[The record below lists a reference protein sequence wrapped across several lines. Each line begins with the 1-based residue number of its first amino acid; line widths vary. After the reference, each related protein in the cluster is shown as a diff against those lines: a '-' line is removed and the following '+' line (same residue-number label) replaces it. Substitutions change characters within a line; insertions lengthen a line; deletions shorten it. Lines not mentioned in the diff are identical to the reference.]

1 MSLADSAGAN
11 LTHQRFEAF
20 HERRSYIRRKTSLHL
35 QAPNREP
42 HHIVFTKTS
51 GINQDSFGRLNDIE
65 PHEHGRTIMNQ
76 IARLFALFV
85 LFGGSAHAT
94 VDILVSKSVDNA
106 TPIANEPVEFTI
118 RATNLGDTTATD
130 VIVTEQLPL
139 EMAIPT
145 GTAAFPGTGSFDSQ
159 SGEWSVGNIEAGQ
172 EFVLVVPAVISS
184 QNPPACIANI
194 ATSSHPDD
202 VDSTNNEGRAVVY
215 GDTTAHCVDLSSN
228 FGISV
233 PEFFIFPDC
242 DSKQRFEGSI
252 DVHNSGPDVAR
263 NVNIAVSQF
272 PVIGA
277 TVVFADARC
286 AISGR
291 NSCAISEIQPGETI
305 DLNVTSA
312 EFQNYTSQS
321 GRFEIEVSTSDFD
334 YLSENDLASADGTVE
349 GFSGCDEP
357 DFGVGPEVAIGP
369 ACLIATAAYGTSM
382 HPHLNSLREFRDQQM
397 MTNSFGRI
405 LVNFYYRHS
414 PPIAEAIAE
423 RDWLR
428 AIVRGLLRP
437 IVFTVRNPWLAFL
450 LILGLTGII
459 VLRRI
464 RHARLHD
471 VSSPSQVFSAAKP
484 SL

>member
-1 MSLADSAGAN
+1 
-11 LTHQRFEAF
+11 
-20 HERRSYIRRKTSLHL
+20 
-35 QAPNREP
+35 
-42 HHIVFTKTS
+42 
-51 GINQDSFGRLNDIE
+51 
-65 PHEHGRTIMNQ
+65 MNQ

-85 LFGGSAHAT
+85 LFGGSAHAA
-94 VDILVSKSVDNA
+94 VDILVSKSVDNSA
-106 TPIANEPVEFTI
+106 PIANEPVEFTI

-139 EMAIPT
+139 DMAIPT
-145 GTAAFPGTGSFDSQ
+145 GTAAFPGAGSFDSQ

-194 ATSSHPDD
+194 ATSNHPDD
-202 VDSTNNEGRAVVY
+202 VDSTNNEGRAVIY
-215 GDTTAHCVDLSSN
+215 GDTTAHCVDLSSE

-233 PEFFIFPDC
+233 PGFFIFPDC

-252 DVHNSGPDVAR
+252 ELRNAGPDIAR
-263 NVNIAVSQF
+263 NVKIVVNQF

-277 TVVFADARC
+277 TILFADARC
-286 AISGR
+286 TMSGR
-291 NSCAISEIQPGETI
+291 NTCAISEIQPGETI
-305 DLNVTSA
+305 ELNVTSS

-321 GRFEIEVSTSDFD
+321 GRLEVEVSTTDFD
-334 YLSENDLASADGTVE
+334 FIPENDLASADGTVE

-357 DFGVGPEVAIGP
+357 DFGLGPGVAIGP
-369 ACLIATAAYGTSM
+369 ACFIATAAYGTSM
-382 HPHLNSLREFRDQQM
+382 HPHLDSLREFRDQQM

-405 LVNFYYRHS
+405 LVSFYYRHS

-437 IVFTVRNPWLAFL
+437 IVFTVRNPWLAL
-450 LILGLTGII
+450 LLVVGLTCVFGI
-459 VLRRI
+459 RRF
-464 RHARLHD
+464 RRARPQELAL
-471 VSSPSQVFSAAKP
+471 PSQIFSAVKP